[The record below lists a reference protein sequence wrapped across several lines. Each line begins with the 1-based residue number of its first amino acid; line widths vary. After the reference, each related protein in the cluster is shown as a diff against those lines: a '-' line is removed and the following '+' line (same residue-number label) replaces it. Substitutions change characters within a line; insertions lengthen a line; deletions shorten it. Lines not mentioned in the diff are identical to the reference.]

1 MQSIQYPCVIKIP
14 DGSFSVGVFK
24 INDPNQLVMQ
34 LGELFKKSELIL
46 CQEFLESAF
55 DWRIGVLDQK
65 PLFASKYFMA
75 SGHWQIYNHVANKQA
90 LKAGD
95 AVSVEINQVPK
106 RVLEV
111 ALASC
116 RNIGDGL
123 YGVDIKELENGR
135 VVVIEVNDNPNI
147 DKGVEDELLGD
158 EIYKKIIESF
168 VMRIERKLND

>member
-1 MQSIQYPCVIKIP
+1 
-14 DGSFSVGVFK
+14 
-24 INDPNQLVMQ
+24 
-34 LGELFKKSELIL
+34 
-46 CQEFLESAF
+46 
-55 DWRIGVLDQK
+55 
-65 PLFASKYFMA
+65 
-75 SGHWQIYNHVANKQA
+75 
-90 LKAGD
+90 
-95 AVSVEINQVPK
+95 
-106 RVLEV
+106 VLEV